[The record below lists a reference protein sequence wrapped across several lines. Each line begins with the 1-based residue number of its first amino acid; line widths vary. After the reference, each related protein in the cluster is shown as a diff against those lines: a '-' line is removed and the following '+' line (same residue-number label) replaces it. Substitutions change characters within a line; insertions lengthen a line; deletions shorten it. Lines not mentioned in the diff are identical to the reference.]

1 MVYAVIDT
9 NIFVSALIT
18 HNSNA
23 STARVLESLFLH
35 RIIPLYNDDIIK
47 EYDEVLHRA
56 KFKLSDDQINTVIE
70 LVKQNGIDSSR
81 FPYDGEMPD
90 EDDRVFYEI
99 CLSKEDSFLVTGN
112 LKHFPKVGD
121 TCNYT
126 NEVVLLRA
134 VASFL
139 LRFLSY
145 VRGTKG
151 GVKTIEGRFSKRYS
165 LSSSG

>member
-56 KFKLSDDQINTVIE
+56 KFKLSNDQICTVIE

-81 FPYDGEMPD
+81 FPYAGEMPD
-90 EDDRVFYEI
+90 EDDRVFYEV

-112 LKHFPKVGD
+112 LKHFPKEPQVI
-121 TCNYT
+121 TAAEMMESISPLQRPHYFTSSYT
-126 NEVVLLRA
+126 YLFSKKVILL
-134 VASFL
+134 SFL
-139 LRFLSY
+139 
-145 VRGTKG
+145 G
-151 GVKTIEGRFSKRYS
+151 
-165 LSSSG
+165 